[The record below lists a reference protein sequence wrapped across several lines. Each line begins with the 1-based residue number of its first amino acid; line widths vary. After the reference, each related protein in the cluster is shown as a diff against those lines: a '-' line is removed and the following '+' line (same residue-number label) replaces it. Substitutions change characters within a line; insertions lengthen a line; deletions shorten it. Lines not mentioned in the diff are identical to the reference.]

1 MSATAPTRTSR
12 GPWRWGV
19 QNKASAKMTIP
30 ALLWTLHDLGGEI
43 SDPVTGRAGTK
54 LVEEAR
60 KRYSV
65 YPTHIRSKASSGAL
79 SSIYLSL
86 ERGIYA
92 GSIVRE
98 MNAKRTFR
106 ITLLLSED
114 EMPPRPSPLKIT
126 KVQPTVTPLVPKQR
140 PIAPVAV
147 VAPVADDEGT
157 GNGGPSH
164 DYEPDE
170 PQPEVPEVP
179 EPVQPTLPDDP
190 GEPEVEDVVVTTIP
204 PLLTVDADDDAFM
217 LILEASQLLARAM
230 IATNVRRPATVGPT
244 DTEIDEA
251 AKRMADTLAE
261 NQRLRR
267 KLNEANETAAARA
280 KEAEGLR
287 KALLVAQGNLKAF
300 QQNMGLAD
308 NREKALARLR
318 DTQRTMAAPPTRR
331 G

>member
-19 QNKASAKMTIP
+19 QNKTSAKMTIP

-92 GSIVRE
+92 GSIARE

-147 VAPVADDEGT
+147 VAPVTDDEGT

-164 DYEPDE
+164 DYDPDE
-170 PQPEVPEVP
+170 PQPEVP

-190 GEPEVEDVVVTTIP
+190 GEPEVEDVVHTTIP
-204 PLLTVDADDDAFM
+204 PLLTVNADDDAFM

-230 IATNVRRPATVGPT
+230 IATNARTPKVVGPS
-244 DTEIDEA
+244 DAEIDEA

-267 KLNEANETAAARA
+267 KLNEANETAMAKAR
-280 KEAEGLR
+280 ENEGLR

-300 QQNMGLAD
+300 QQNMDLAD